1 MATQAAQA
9 GPSQRARMPNGH
21 SGRSPSLPTRSGGAV
36 LQEDD
41 SDYEEDD
48 GSEHESEEEIA
59 YATVKGK
66 GKGTA
71 VPPLPRPQIPSPRST
86 PYSRERSG
94 TSWADLDLSII
105 VACVS
110 PIGNWLT
117 GGDHIKNLF
126 LIILLIFYLHQLIE
140 VPWKLYQASR
150 PRKSGMRAGEP
161 DRVTKLA
168 ATELR
173 RQELFL
179 LCVTGVSPLLG
190 ATFLKH
196 VLSAI
201 GETES
206 LSWFSTTLFVL
217 ATGIR
222 PWTHLISRI
231 QGHTEA
237 LHDAIHYPPEKHETE
252 DVTVNAMLLKRL
264 DILDREVQELNA
276 RTTLAGRLQEVCD
289 DLSEA
294 LGEVERDAKRSERKT
309 EMARM
314 ALAARVLALEKGLLQ
329 VEQNRRM
336 DIDAFRRGYVAPAYE
351 RAYRRV
357 WSYVRTFVVGVL
369 RLPKTVWSLGAPD
382 TPLEKLVGGSS
393 SSPLPSSQS
402 TSRSSN
408 GTAHHRL
415 SSSGAPDPSLPTI
428 PESALSDGEA
438 ELNGEGDADS
448 EGTYVTD
455 NEKDHHSTVNDAHHK
470 ARRVRSKSGSRSRS
484 RSHSGGSSAARKRA
498 AQAAPVSF
506 HQWVLECAHTILL
519 WPYRASVRIMVVLVP
534 PLRNVLPKAVV

>member
-1 MATQAAQA
+1 M
-9 GPSQRARMPNGH
+9 G
-21 SGRSPSLPTRSGGAV
+21 
-36 LQEDD
+36 
-41 SDYEEDD
+41 
-48 GSEHESEEEIA
+48 
-59 YATVKGK
+59 
-66 GKGTA
+66 
-71 VPPLPRPQIPSPRST
+71 
-86 PYSRERSG
+86 
-94 TSWADLDLSII
+94 SII

-126 LIILLIFYLHQLIE
+126 LVILLIFYLHQLIE

-179 LCVTGVSPLLG
+179 LCVTAVSPLLG

-196 VLSAI
+196 VLSAL

-222 PWTHLISRI
+222 PWTQLISRI

-237 LHDAIHYPPEKHETE
+237 LHDAIHYPPEKPEAE
-252 DVTVNAMLLKRL
+252 DITVNATLLRRL
-264 DILDREVQELNA
+264 DILDHEVQELNA

-294 LGEVERDAKRSERKT
+294 LGELERDGKRSERKT

-336 DIDAFRRGYVAPAYE
+336 DIDALRRGYVAPVYE

-357 WSYVRTFVVGVL
+357 WSYVRSFVVGAL

-382 TPLEKLVGGSS
+382 TPLEKLVGGSLP
-393 SSPLPSSQS
+393 SPLPFPSQS

-408 GTAHHRL
+408 GAAHHRL

-438 ELNGEGDADS
+438 ELNGEGDAVS
-448 EGTYVTD
+448 EGTYATE
-455 NEKDHHSTVNDAHHK
+455 NEKDHHSAANDVHHK
-470 ARRVRSKSGSRSRS
+470 ARRVRGKSGSRSRS
-484 RSHSGGSSAARKRA
+484 RSHSGGSLAARKRA

-506 HQWVLECAHTILL
+506 HQWVLECAQTILL

-534 PLRNVLPKAVV
+534 PLRNVLPKAVI